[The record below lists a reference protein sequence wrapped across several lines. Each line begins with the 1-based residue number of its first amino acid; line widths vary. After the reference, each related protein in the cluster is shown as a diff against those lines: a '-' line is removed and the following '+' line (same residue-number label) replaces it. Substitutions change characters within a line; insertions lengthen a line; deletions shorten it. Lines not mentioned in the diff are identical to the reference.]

1 MSKDKITEDTGSET
15 SPGAETTFGK
25 TEEPPPEPAATQRSQ
40 KSLGIVASLALILS
54 VIAVSGL
61 GLNYLRDKYMQGA
74 SLDQAAELLSLAATV
89 ARAEKTISSVEQS
102 LLTLT
107 ALDVERNTAIG
118 QIEQQLS
125 GRLRQLE
132 SLPNRLSAVE
142 SSISSFQGIST
153 GARDDWLIAE
163 AEYYMQLANA
173 QLQLANNPELAILAL
188 NHADDRLIQLSDARL
203 TQTRGALSDELRALE
218 TMEKPDISGIVLTL
232 TSLAG
237 VIESLPLADT
247 LIMSEQPQ
255 PNGPGSELTG
265 INRAWT
271 SVTNALKG
279 IIKIR
284 DTTGVV
290 LPLIAPREEY
300 FLRANVSLQ
309 LQAARL
315 ALLRGEEAVFS
326 QSLDDTDVWLAEYY
340 DKDNTGVISAR
351 KTIADIQGNVI
362 TVPIPDISRS
372 IFLLRQYN
380 ELYKTGAAEADQN
393 Q

>member
-1 MSKDKITEDTGSET
+1 
-15 SPGAETTFGK
+15 
-25 TEEPPPEPAATQRSQ
+25 PEPATAQPR
-40 KSLGIVASLALILS
+40 KKGLGIVAWLALILS

-61 GLNYLRDKYMQGA
+61 GLNYLRDRHTQGA
-74 SLDQAAELLSLAATV
+74 SLDRAAELLSLAAAMT
-89 ARAEKTISSVEQS
+89 RAEKTISSVEQS
-102 LLTLT
+102 LSTLT
-107 ALDVERNTAIG
+107 ELDVERNTTIQ

-125 GRLRQLE
+125 DRLRQLE

-153 GARDDWLIAE
+153 SARDDWLIAE

-203 TQTRGALSDELRALE
+203 TQIRGAISDELRALE

-232 TSLAG
+232 ASLAG
-237 VIESLPLADT
+237 VVDTLPLADT
-247 LIMSEQPQ
+247 LIMREQPQ
-255 PNGPGSELTG
+255 PNGSGSELTG

-271 SVTNALKG
+271 SVTNAVKG

-284 DTTGVV
+284 DTTDVV
-290 LPLIAPREEY
+290 RPLIAPGEEY

-315 ALLRGEEAVFS
+315 ALLRGEEEIFN
-326 QSLDDTDVWLAEYY
+326 QSL
-340 DKDNTGVISAR
+340 
-351 KTIADIQGNVI
+351 
-362 TVPIPDISRS
+362 
-372 IFLLRQYN
+372 
-380 ELYKTGAAEADQN
+380 
-393 Q
+393 